1 VDEPVVED
9 VKEDEKEED
18 DDDDDEDDDDEDDD
32 KDDDTP
38 GTPIYLFSSWLLL
51 LLFLL
56 SAYLICVF
64 CFASNYY
71 LFVNMGFL
79 YLDLLL
85 SVLKLLYWV

>member
-1 VDEPVVED
+1 MSIQKQDVDEPVVED

-51 LLFLL
+51 LLLL
-56 SAYLICVF
+56 SAYLMCVLF
-64 CFASNYY
+64 CEQ
-71 LFVNMGFL
+71 
-79 YLDLLL
+79 LL
-85 SVLKLLYWV
+85 

>member
-1 VDEPVVED
+1 MSIQKQDVDEPVVED

-18 DDDDDEDDDDEDDD
+18 DDDEDDD
-32 KDDDTP
+32 KDDDSP

-51 LLFLL
+51 LLLLL

-71 LFVNMGFL
+71 
-79 YLDLLL
+79 
-85 SVLKLLYWV
+85 